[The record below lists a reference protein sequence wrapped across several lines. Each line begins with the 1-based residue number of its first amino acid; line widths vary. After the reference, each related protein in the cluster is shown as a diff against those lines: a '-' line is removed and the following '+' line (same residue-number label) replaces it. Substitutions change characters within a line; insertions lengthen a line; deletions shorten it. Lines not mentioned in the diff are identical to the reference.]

1 MKTTYF
7 GKLRSLDPT
16 RFIIVPVCA
25 HPPKGV
31 VAGGSLPSVIP
42 SWQRLVRP
50 YKDGLINETEYESM
64 YLRQLDGNRDEILR
78 QVRAL
83 AEGAGGKEILLCCF
97 EKSSDWCHRH
107 ILAGWLRKEGFD
119 VDEL

>member
-1 MKTTYF
+1 MKTSYF
-7 GKLRSLDPT
+7 GKLRSLDLS
-16 RFIIVPVCA
+16 RLVIVPVCA

-31 VAGGSLPSVIP
+31 VGGASLSSVIP
-42 SWQRLVRP
+42 GWQRLVRP
-50 YKDGLINETEYESM
+50 FKEGLITEAEYESM

-83 AEGAGGKEILLCCF
+83 IDSADGKEILLCCF

-119 VDEL
+119 VEEL